1 MENMRNQLVLLY
13 AFIFLGWFFGKIKKS
28 TADQSS
34 LLSFLLVNLFFPC
47 KLFLNFSTNFTVS
60 YVKENYLTLFISAG
74 ILLVL
79 VGLGYTLPRLLTKDS
94 YQRKVYN
101 YSITISNY
109 AYFGYVLVEQVLGV
123 AALNNMMVFCIPFS
137 MYCYTFG
144 VSMLT
149 NKGTSVKSLLNMPT
163 IAIALGIVWGLFQ
176 LPLPDVVRTIMQSA
190 NNCTGPV
197 SMLLVGL
204 VLATFSWKKLIPNFG
219 VIVFCVLRLLVVP
232 AVVFGICKGLGLLM
246 TLPEAVYPSAVIM
259 ACMPCGLN
267 TVVFPKLIGQDC
279 SLGAKSILLSSL
291 LSCVTIPLWISILT

>member
-1 MENMRNQLVLLY
+1 MLKQLTILY
-13 AFIFLGWFFGKIKKS
+13 VYIFLGSFFGKIK
-28 TADQSS
+28 TNIANQSG

-47 KLFLNFSTNFTVS
+47 KLFLNFSSNFTVS
-60 YVKENYLTLFISAG
+60 YIRDNYLTLFFSAG

-79 VGLGYTLPRLLTKDS
+79 VALGYALPRLLTKDS

-109 AYFGYVLVEQVLGV
+109 AYFGYVLVEQALGV

-149 NKGTSVKSLLNMPT
+149 NKGTSIKSLLNMPT
-163 IAIALGIVWGLFQ
+163 IAIALGIIWGLCK
-176 LPLPDVVRTIMQSA
+176 LPVPEVVHTILQSA
-190 NNCTGPV
+190 NLCTGPV

-204 VLATFSWKKLIPNFG
+204 VLATFSWKKLLPNFS
-219 VIVFCVLRLLVVP
+219 VLFFCVLRLVVVP
-232 AVVFGICKGLGLLM
+232 AVVFLICKGLGMLM
-246 TLPEAVYPSAVIM
+246 PLPDAVYPSAVIM

-279 SLGAKSILLSSL
+279 SLGAKSILLSSV
-291 LSCVTIPLWISILT
+291 LSAFTIPLWISFLT

>member
-1 MENMRNQLVLLY
+1 MENMLSQLTILY
-13 AFIFLGWFFGKIKKS
+13 VFIFLGWFFGKVKNNN
-28 TADQSS
+28 ANQSS

-60 YVKENYLTLFISAG
+60 YIKENYLTLFISAG

-79 VGLGYTLPRLLTKDS
+79 VGLGYTLPRILTKDS

-149 NKGTSVKSLLNMPT
+149 NKGTSIKSLLNMPT
-163 IAIALGIVWGLFQ
+163 IAIALGIIWGLLK
-176 LPLPDVVRTIMQSA
+176 LPLPDVVRTIMQNA

-204 VLATFSWKKLIPNFG
+204 VLATFSWKKLLPNFG
-219 VIVFCVLRLLVVP
+219 VLVFCVLRLVVVP
-232 AVVFGICKGLGLLM
+232 AVIFGICKGLGLLM
-246 TLPEAVYPSAVIM
+246 PLPEAVYPSAVIM